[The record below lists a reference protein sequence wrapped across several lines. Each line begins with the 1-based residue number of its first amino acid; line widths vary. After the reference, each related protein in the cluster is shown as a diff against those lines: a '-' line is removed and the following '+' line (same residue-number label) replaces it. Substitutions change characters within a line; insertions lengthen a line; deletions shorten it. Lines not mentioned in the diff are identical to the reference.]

1 LSAVNRR
8 VEGHSCPSRADSIKT
23 QITLIIALLLT
34 TATFA
39 QDNPELLRQSATTA
53 PTTQTQPATTQA
65 AAPDLQPLLSKPQ
78 PEMWAVSQR
87 YEADRGNLNRFF
99 TVAFSPQR
107 EARLRLFYHDWLAAL
122 DALKTE
128 SWSEEGKSQ
137 RDKLKET
144 IQGELTKLDTE
155 ATDFAQV
162 LPLLPFAHTIIE
174 LAEARLRMEP
184 VDAQKSAA
192 TLHELKNQIEQSQKL
207 LTSKSQ
213 SIGKIDKALATRA
226 ADTANRLRA
235 NLRAWFSFYNDYDP
249 LFTWWAAQSYKE
261 ADQALV
267 AYANFLRDKASEIA
281 GDPSAASSPTATAL
295 DAKSSP
301 AMKRIG
307 SEPDVPDLAELVA
320 MPQSEMR
327 GVIQAYNNR
336 GGRGGGIPGGRGPAP
351 RSEQYYKDWLAN
363 LQKLDFDALS
373 HDGKIDY
380 ILLRNRIDSDLR
392 RAQHREAGLAI
403 DIVKDESG
411 ISGRPIGDEGLQIE
425 LSAEM
430 IPYTPAELIDI
441 AQKEYIWCE
450 AEIKKASREMGY
462 GDDWKKAVEKVKT
475 MYVPAGQQPYA
486 IRDLAWEGDE
496 YVQKDQMVTVPRI
509 ASETWRMEMM
519 TPQRQLVNPFFTGGE
534 TISVSYPTSTMSY
547 DSKMES
553 MRGNNIPFS
562 HATVFHELIPGHH
575 LQGFMNSRYRSY
587 RRSFNTPFW
596 IEGWSLYWEM
606 ILYDRGF
613 NQTPENRVG
622 ALFWRMH
629 RCARIVFSLGFHSRK
644 MTPQQCIDYLV
655 DKVGHERQN
664 AAAEVRRSFNGSY
677 TPLYQAAYML
687 GGLQIRELRKE
698 MVGPS
703 RMTEKQFHDA
713 LLKENSI
720 PIAIMRAELEDQKL
734 TRDYNSDWRFYG
746 EHP

>member
-1 LSAVNRR
+1 LV
-8 VEGHSCPSRADSIKT
+8 
-23 QITLIIALLLT
+23 IALLARFGNVL
-34 TATFA
+34 A
-39 QDNPELLRQSATTA
+39 QDNPELLRKDPTTA

-65 AAPDLQPLLSKPQ
+65 AAPDLQPLLSKAQ
-78 PEMWAVSQR
+78 PEMWAVTQR

-107 EARLRLFYHDWLAAL
+107 EARLRLFYRDWLAAL
-122 DALKTE
+122 DALKTDN
-128 SWSEEGKSQ
+128 WSEEGKSQ

-144 IQGELTKLDTE
+144 IEGELTKLDSD
-155 ATDFAQV
+155 ASDFAQV
-162 LPLLPFAHTIIE
+162 LPLLPFAHTIVE
-174 LAEARLRMEP
+174 LGEARLRMEQI
-184 VDAQKSAA
+184 DAQKSAA
-192 TLHELKNQIEQSQKL
+192 TLHELRNQVEQSQKL
-207 LTSKSQ
+207 LASKSQ

-226 ADTANRLRA
+226 ADTANRLRG
-235 NLRAWFSFYNDYDP
+235 NLRAWFNFYNDYDP
-249 LFTWWAAQSYKE
+249 LFTWWTAQSFKE
-261 ADQALV
+261 ADQALM
-267 AYANFLRDKASEIA
+267 AYTTFLRDKAPEIEGESSNQSSVA
-281 GDPSAASSPTATAL
+281 SATTE
-295 DAKSSP
+295 KQSP

-307 SEPDVPDLAELVA
+307 NEPDVPNLAELVS
-320 MPQSEMR
+320 MPQSQMR
-327 GVIQAYNNR
+327 GVIQAYSAR
-336 GGRGGGIPGGRGPAP
+336 GGRGGGIPGTRGPTP

-363 LQKLDFDALS
+363 LQKLDFDSLN
-373 HDGKIDY
+373 HDGRIDY
-380 ILLRNRIDSDLR
+380 LLLRNRIESDLR
-392 RAQHREAGLAI
+392 RAQHREAALAI
-403 DIVKDESG
+403 PVVKDESG

-425 LSAEM
+425 LQAEG

-441 AQKEYIWCE
+441 AEKEYVWCE
-450 AEIKKASREMGY
+450 AEIKKASHEMGF

-486 IRDLAWEGDE
+486 IRDLAWQGDE
-496 YVQKDQMVTVPRI
+496 YVQENQIVTVPRI

-575 LQGFMNSRYRSY
+575 LQGFMNSRYRGY

-613 NQTPENRVG
+613 DQTPENRVG

-629 RCARIVFSLGFHSRK
+629 RCARIVFSLGFHSQK
-644 MTPQQCIDYLV
+644 MTPQRCIDYLV
-655 DKVGHERQN
+655 EKVGHERQN

-677 TPLYQAAYML
+677 APLYQAAYML

-698 MVGPS
+698 LVSS
-703 RMTEKQFHDA
+703 RKMTEKQFHDA
-713 LLKENSI
+713 LLRENSI
-720 PIAIMRAELEDQKL
+720 PIAMMRAELEDQKL
-734 TRDYNSDWRFYG
+734 TRDYVSDWKFYG